1 MRFGVLGPLVV
12 RAADG
17 RLVEVRETK
26 VRAVLAALLVHAGRP
41 VTADRLIDGLW
52 GTRQPVHPAA
62 ALRAKVSR
70 LRAALDQ
77 AEPGARA
84 LVEWSPAGYLL
95 RTGDGPGSVDAE
107 QFRTLTVR
115 ARTTAAPAE
124 RAALLADALALWRG
138 PAYADFADE
147 AFVRPESARLEEER
161 LTALEDRAEARLLL
175 GEHSSLAAELSAPVT
190 AHPLRERLRAA
201 HLRALYGAGRQ
212 GEALAAY
219 QELRRLLADELGV
232 DPGPELAAL
241 HEAMLRQEP
250 ALAPAIAPA
259 LTPGS
264 APYAAAPPLPSN
276 LPAPLSGLIGRE
288 AVLAGVRELLGR
300 GRLVTL
306 TGPGGVG
313 KTRLALAA
321 AAEAADPHG
330 TYEPDEPHGPYED
343 GVWLAELAVLDRTSD
358 VPRIAQAL
366 ATVLGLRDEGR
377 TTTADQLADALRT
390 RRMLLVLDNCE
401 HVIGPVT
408 ELTEALL
415 QRAPGLRVLATSRAP
430 LEVPGELLCPV
441 PPLDIPPPGASHG
454 ALRESGAV
462 RLFTVR
468 AAAAA
473 PGFTV
478 DEGNAAAV
486 AAVCRRLDG
495 LPLALELAAT
505 RMRMFGAAELADRL
519 DDRFSVLGGGRRA
532 APARQKTLRG
542 VIDWSWELLT
552 GAERTVLRRLS
563 VFADGCTLEAAEAVC
578 AGDGVRRAEVLGL
591 LGQLVDRSLVVAVA
605 GAPAR
610 YRLLESVHAY
620 ARERLAEYEHDEPG
634 GAERVRARHHR
645 YYVEWAERAEP
656 RLRGHAQRDWLRRLD
671 AETTNLR
678 AALTGLARGT
688 CEDAAE
694 LALRLVNALS
704 WYWYLRGRLGEAR
717 GALDLA
723 LDPAPAPD
731 VPCPV
736 PEPIPLPEPAPVP
749 DLRARARAWRAGIA
763 LLILDGADRAPLER
777 VPDFPAAVADPAA
790 RAMAQWFLGFAHTGF
805 GDQAVSQ
812 DLIDRAYAGFTAL
825 GDPWGTAA
833 ALSVRASQL
842 HASGADTA
850 LRDSGRSLALF
861 EQVGD
866 GWGMLRAM
874 RVRRG
879 LVEIAGDYAAA
890 ERLDRDGLRIAEEL
904 GLVSETSALLSRTGR
919 TALLRGDLAGAEEYH
934 ERARRLAV
942 HHADQRAREVAEVGL
957 ALVARRQGRLAVAEA
972 HLREWLAWCRQ
983 WEGAQGIALILAEL
997 GFVAEL
1003 RGDAAAAT
1011 ALHEEGL
1018 AAARGTGDVRAVALA
1033 LEGTAGARALAGQYD
1048 EAARL
1053 LGAAEAA
1060 RESVGS
1066 PLPPGERGD
1075 VERIGA
1081 TLRAALGGRGFAEQL
1096 ARGRVRGADDWTG

>member
-1 MRFGVLGPLVV
+1 MRFGVLGPLAV
-12 RAADG
+12 RTADG
-17 RLVEVRETK
+17 KLVVVRETK

-77 AEPGARA
+77 AEPGARG

-95 RTGDGPGSVDAE
+95 RTGAGSVDAE
-107 QFRTLTVR
+107 QFRTLTAR

-124 RAALLADALALWRG
+124 RAALLADALGLWRG

-147 AFVRPESARLEEER
+147 ASIRPESARLEEEW
-161 LTALEDRAEARLLL
+161 LTALEDRAEARLAL
-175 GEHSSLAAELSAPVT
+175 GEHGALVGELSGPVT
-190 AHPLRERLRAA
+190 AHPLRERLRVA

-219 QELRRLLADELGV
+219 QELSRLLADELGV

-250 ALAPAIAPA
+250 ALSPAPA
-259 LTPGS
+259 PGP
-264 APYAAAPPLPSN
+264 APYAAAPPSRTN

-288 AVLAGVRELLGR
+288 AALAGVRELLGR

-321 AAEAADPHG
+321 AVEAAGP
-330 TYEPDEPHGPYED
+330 YEPQGPRKPDEPHSPYED
-343 GVWLAELAVLDRTSD
+343 GVWLAELASLERTSD
-358 VPRIAQAL
+358 VPRIARAL

-415 QRAPGLRVLATSRAP
+415 QTAPGLRVLATSRAP
-430 LEVPGELLCPV
+430 LEIPGELLCPV

-478 DEGNAAAV
+478 DEDNAAAV

-519 DDRFSVLGGGRRA
+519 DDRFPVLAGGRRA
-532 APARQKTLRG
+532 APARQQTLRG

-578 AGDGVRRAEVLGL
+578 AGDGVRQAEVLGL

-605 GAPAR
+605 DAPAR

-620 ARERLAEYEHDEPG
+620 ARERLAECEHAEPG
-634 GAERVRARHHR
+634 EAGRVRARHHR
-645 YYVEWAERAEP
+645 HYVEWAERAEP
-656 RLRGHAQRDWLRRLD
+656 QLRGHAQRDWLRRLD

-678 AALTGLARGT
+678 AALSRLARGDG
-688 CEDAAE
+688 EDAAE

-723 LDPAPAPD
+723 LALNAPGPA
-731 VPCPV
+731 
-736 PEPIPLPEPAPVP
+736 PEPIPLPEPTPVP

-777 VPDFPAAVADPAA
+777 IADFPAAVADPAA
-790 RAMAQWFLGFAHTGF
+790 CAMAQWFLGFAHTGF
-805 GDQAVSQ
+805 GDPAVSR
-812 DLIDRAYAGFTAL
+812 DLIDRSYTGFTAL

-833 ALSVRASQL
+833 ALSVRASPL

-850 LRDSGRSLALF
+850 LRDSARSLALF

-904 GLVSETSALLSRTGR
+904 GLVSETTALLSRSGR

-934 ERARRLAV
+934 ERARGLAV

-957 ALVARRQGRLAVAEA
+957 ALGARRQGKLTVAEA

-983 WEGAQGIALILAEL
+983 WEGAPGIALILAEL

-1033 LEGTAGARALAGQYD
+1033 LEGTAGARALAGRYD

-1060 RESVGS
+1060 RESVGT

-1081 TLRAALGGRGFAEQL
+1081 TLRAALGTRGYAAQL
-1096 ARGRVRGADDWTG
+1096 ARGRARGPDDWTS